1 MSQKILIPGGS
12 GFLGRYLGKFFIP
25 KGYEIYI
32 LSRGKAKVE
41 DQMNFVHWDGETLG
55 DWAVLMEEID
65 IVINMAGRTVNCRYT
80 EENKRQILESRLHS
94 TRVLGEAI
102 QKAKNPPKIWFN
114 SSSATI
120 YQDTRGTTPAN
131 DEYEGK
137 IGDDFSM
144 GVCKQWEKVFNE
156 AQMPHTRKIILR
168 TAITLGMEGGALPP
182 LVNMAKWGL
191 GGTQAGGQQF
201 VSWLHVEDF
210 ALIIDFLIQREKAEG
225 VYNAAA
231 PNPMLN
237 QDFMRTLRKACGR
250 SFGLPLMTWMLKLGA
265 IMIKTE
271 TELLLKSRKVV
282 SKRLED
288 EGFKFKYPTLKE
300 ALDDILNLKFKN

>member
-12 GFLGRYLGKFFIP
+12 GFLGRYLGEFFIQ

-55 DWAVLMEEID
+55 DWAALMEEVD

-80 EENKRQILESRLHS
+80 EENKRQILESRLRS
-94 TRVLGEAI
+94 TRILGEAI

-120 YQDTRGTTPAN
+120 YEDTRGASLAN
-131 DEYEGK
+131 DESSSR

-156 AQMPHTRKIILR
+156 AQTPHTRKIILR
-168 TAITLGMEGGALPP
+168 TAITLGMQGGALPP

-191 GGTQAGGQQF
+191 GGKQAGGQQF
-201 VSWLHVEDF
+201 VSWLHVKDF
-210 ALIIDFLIQREKAEG
+210 ARIIDFLMQNEEAEG

-237 QDFMRTLRKACGR
+237 QDFMQILRKVCGR
-250 SFGLPLMTWMLKLGA
+250 SFGLPLQTWMLKLGA
-265 IMIKTE
+265 VMIKTE

-282 SKRLED
+282 STRLAK
-288 EGFKFKYPTLKE
+288 EGFNFEYPTLEK
-300 ALDDILNLKFKN
+300 ALRACLNLS